1 MNTDLYNIIRAE
13 VDRVAVID
21 THEHL
26 TLPFQLAEMGHIDF
40 GRLFTH
46 YASSDLVSAG
56 MPADEMARVQ
66 KMDSD
71 LSPTEKWRLV
81 KPWYQRAWNTAYCEC
96 IRIAVRD
103 LYGVED
109 LADDTVEPLS
119 EKMNAVPRDAWTRE
133 VFDRSGI
140 DLALGH
146 CWDDYP
152 VYPRTDYPDL
162 FLYDM
167 ADDFSRFDFGSLLK
181 DTAMPAE
188 SLGEY
193 LAIIDCYFDSYG
205 RRASAFKISRAY
217 DRPIE
222 FHDVHRAW
230 AERAYREVLKGR
242 ASRAERRAVE
252 DFLIHY
258 LIGKCEEYD
267 LPVKFHTGLQEGNGN
282 DIRNSR
288 AALLIPLFMKYPR
301 VKFDIYH
308 ISWPYTE
315 ELTGICKNFPNVCI
329 DFCWAWIFNPP
340 AARRN
345 LSDMLE
351 TVPLNKIHGFGG
363 DFIFVEG
370 TYGHS
375 VMARREI
382 ARVLAEKVEEG
393 RFTEE
398 YAVRAADRLLRTN
411 ALENFRVA
419 EKRSL

>member
-1 MNTDLYNIIRAE
+1 MHTDLYNRIHAE
-13 VDRVAVID
+13 VDRVAIID

-26 TLPFQLAEMGHIDF
+26 TLPFQLAGMGRIDF

-46 YASSDLVSAG
+46 YASSDLISAG
-56 MPADEMARVQ
+56 MPADEMERVR
-66 KMDSD
+66 KPDSD
-71 LSPTEKWRLV
+71 LSPLEKWRLV
-81 KPWYQRAWNTAYCEC
+81 EPWYRRAWNTGYCEC
-96 IRIAVRD
+96 IRIAIRD
-103 LYGVED
+103 LYGFED

-119 EKMNAVPRDAWTRE
+119 EKMHAVPRESWTRDI
-133 VFDRSGI
+133 FHRAGI

-167 ADDFSRFDFGSLLK
+167 ADDFTRLNFEELSK
-181 DTAMPAE
+181 DTDMPMD
-188 SLGEY
+188 SLSEY
-193 LAIIDCYFDSYG
+193 LAVIDHYFTEYADRS
-205 RRASAFKISRAY
+205 SALKISRAY
-217 DRPIE
+217 DRPIDFE
-222 FHDVHRAW
+222 DVHVYW
-230 AERAYREVLKGR
+230 AERAYQEVRKGR
-242 ASRAERRAVE
+242 ATAKERRAVE
-252 DFLIHY
+252 DFLVHY
-258 LIGKCEEYD
+258 LIRKCEEHD
-267 LPVKFHTGLQEGNGN
+267 LPVKFHTGLQEGNSN

-288 AALLIPLFMKYPR
+288 AALLIPLIMRYPR

-315 ELTGICKNFPNVCI
+315 ELTDICKNFPNVWI
-329 DFCWAWIFNPP
+329 DFCWAWIFSPP

-382 ARVLAEKVEEG
+382 ARVLSDKVAEG

-398 YAVRAADRLLRTN
+398 YAIYAAGRILRDN
-411 ALENFRVA
+411 ALENFRVE